1 MRASCLKL
9 KWEVRRSTLIL
20 FTNHISI
27 FQKAIRQNNNNAAV
41 YNMQKRLQ
49 TQIRSILVCRITDS
63 KWLYTECGLWSL
75 HNKSLIDTPSCQSLG
90 TNGLQ
95 PAPIWSEDMK
105 TVPYCASF
113 NISSQNAVN
122 NFMWTWCLKHLSSR
136 KCQNQA
142 KVMLHIPEN
151 AFCKLMTKCNK
162 DAIFQLQLGVH
173 LGRNLSGNI
182 TSDWV
187 DTIGFY
193 GGWQSL
199 SAGSRQLITY
209 LAFPGLENAFKY
221 INAKLPIRK
230 GWGAVEKCWHHGC
243 PVNPHITEMSIRKC
257 IIYTFYNVY
266 LWQFKYFKSTFLSN

>member
-1 MRASCLKL
+1 MRSCCLKL
-9 KWEVRRSTLIL
+9 KWEDQHS
-20 FTNHISI
+20 FCSQNHISI
-27 FQKAIRQNNNNAAV
+27 FQKAVRQNNNNADV

-75 HNKSLIDTPSCQSLG
+75 HNKSLIDTPSCQSLW

-105 TVPYCASF
+105 TVPYCANF

-142 KVMLHIPEN
+142 KVKKCYIFQKMHFVNWWQN
-151 AFCKLMTKCNK
+151 AIK

-173 LGRNLSGNI
+173 LGRYSSGNK

-199 SAGSRQLITY
+199 SAGSR
-209 LAFPGLENAFKY
+209 
-221 INAKLPIRK
+221 
-230 GWGAVEKCWHHGC
+230 
-243 PVNPHITEMSIRKC
+243 
-257 IIYTFYNVY
+257 
-266 LWQFKYFKSTFLSN
+266 